1 MFFFDVLDFGLI
13 DDIVKCV
20 VNFRINDVFLLFEVI
35 EQGFLDFRGL
45 FVLLGVLLVIFIL
58 EVLV

>member
-45 FVLLGVLLVIFIL
+45 FVLLGVLLVIFIS